1 MPASYPIDCS
11 THMNKEGPSDP
22 RFRVLGGDL
31 QYLPMRDSRFPYI
44 YSLQTHSL
52 VHLTQYIK
60 KILIHIVDTSCEAR
74 IERAKF
80 DNTLSIP
87 LGPNALMN
95 EYGM

>member
-11 THMNKEGPSDP
+11 THMNKKGPSDP
-22 RFRVLGGDL
+22 QFRVLGSEL
-31 QYLPMRDSRFPYI
+31 QYLLTCDSRFPYI

-52 VHLTQYIK
+52 VHSTQYIK
-60 KILIHIVDTSCEAR
+60 KILIHIVNTSCEAR
-74 IERAKF
+74 IKCAKF

-87 LGPNALMN
+87 LGPNALMK